1 MASDLQRAAGRHY
14 FSGEP
19 ITLRWADGRITAV
32 EAGQA
37 AAEAGWWLAP
47 GLFDVQVNGFGGVD
61 FQAEGLAVAV
71 LEQAVAALRRFGC
84 TRFLL
89 TLITDEWDALMA
101 RLERLKLL
109 REASPTLKTA
119 IAGWHVEGPF
129 LSAEPGYH
137 GAHDPSLMR
146 DPSPELIRE
155 LRAVAGESP
164 LLMTLAPERQ
174 GAIEAIALAH
184 SLGITIS
191 LGHTNASGETLAA
204 AVRAGATGFT
214 HLGNACPQSLDRH
227 DNILWRALDTP
238 GLQVSLIPDGR
249 HVSPSLF
256 RLIHRTMT
264 EGTVCYTADAMAA
277 AGAPPGRYSLGRLQ
291 LEVGADRIVR
301 QPGRTNFAGSALTP
315 IEGVFRAAA
324 MLGVPWQETWR
335 RFSELPADWI
345 GVPAGLRPGAPAN
358 FCLVRPRADAPA
370 VELRVFAAGQEVAES
385 VVDLRGVQLGQAA
398 RGA

>member
-1 MASDLQRAAGRHY
+1 M
-14 FSGEP
+14 
-19 ITLRWADGRITAV
+19 
-32 EAGQA
+32 
-37 AAEAGWWLAP
+37 AP

-61 FQAEGLAVAV
+61 FQAGGLAAAA

-109 REASPTLKTA
+109 REASATLKTA

-129 LSAEPGYH
+129 LSPEPGYH

-164 LLMTLAPERQ
+164 LLMTLAPERD
-174 GAIEAIALAH
+174 GALEAIALAR

-191 LGHTNASGETLAA
+191 LGHTNASAEALAA

-214 HLGNACPQSLDRH
+214 HLGNACPQLLDRH

-249 HVSPSLF
+249 HVSPALF
-256 RLIHRTMT
+256 RLVHRALPRDA
-264 EGTVCYTADAMAA
+264 VFYTTDAMAA
-277 AGAPPGRYSLGRLQ
+277 AGAPPGRYSLGRLE
-291 LEVGADRIVR
+291 LEVGTARIVR
-301 QPGRTNFAGSALTP
+301 PPGRTHFAGSALTA

-345 GVPAGLRPGAPAN
+345 GVPGGLMVGAPAD
-358 FCLVRPRADAPA
+358 FCLVRPRAEPPA
-370 VELRVFAAGQEVAES
+370 VELRVFAAGQEVAQS
-385 VVDLRGVQLGQAA
+385 VVDLRGIQLGQAA